1 MTESNAA
8 EHFPEDAKNE
18 ATASP
23 EAQPKAPNN
32 PTDNS
37 ASNSAERIADLEK
50 QLADMK
56 NEALRYLADA
66 ENTRRRAAKEKEDTS
81 KYAVSKFSRDL
92 LDVADNMQ
100 RAMQSVKPEMLE
112 GNANMKNLCVG
123 IQATAQ
129 QLSSVFER
137 YGIVKMDPTGQMFDA
152 NHHQVVSEVD
162 APDQVP
168 GTVVQVLQTGYM
180 IQGRLLREAMV
191 AVAKG
196 GTPQQATH
204 SVDQKI

>member
-1 MTESNAA
+1 MSDSNAA
-8 EHFPEDAKNE
+8 ENLPEEGAAPEQPAESKQDAK
-18 ATASP
+18 AS
-23 EAQPKAPNN
+23 ADPKA
-32 PTDNS
+32 
-37 ASNSAERIADLEK
+37 RIAELEK

-66 ENTRRRAAKEKEDTS
+66 ENTRRRAAKEKEDTA
-81 KYAVSKFSRDL
+81 KFAVSKFSRDL

-100 RAMQSVKPEMLE
+100 RALQSVTPDMQS
-112 GNANMKNLCVG
+112 NANVKNLCVG
-123 IQATAQ
+123 IEATAQ

-137 YGIVKMDPTGQMFDA
+137 YGIQKNDPMGQMFDP
-152 NHHQVVSEVD
+152 NLHQVVSEVD
-162 APDQVP
+162 APDKVP

-196 GTPQQATH
+196 GAPAQTPH
-204 SVDQKI
+204 VDQKV

>member
-1 MTESNAA
+1 MSDSNAA
-8 EHFPEDAKNE
+8 ENLPEDGTPEVQPAETKQDAK
-18 ATASP
+18 AS
-23 EAQPKAPNN
+23 ADPKA
-32 PTDNS
+32 
-37 ASNSAERIADLEK
+37 RIAELEK

-66 ENTRRRAAKEKEDTS
+66 ENTRRRAAKEKEDTA

-100 RAMQSVKPEMLE
+100 RALQSVTPDMQN
-112 GNANMKNLCVG
+112 NASVKNLCVG
-123 IQATAQ
+123 IEATAQ

-137 YGIVKMDPTGQMFDA
+137 YGIQKNDPMGQMFDP
-152 NHHQVVSEVD
+152 NLHQVVSEVD
-162 APDQVP
+162 APDKVP

-196 GTPQQATH
+196 GQAAPPQH
-204 SVDQKI
+204 VDQKV

>member
-1 MTESNAA
+1 MSESNAA
-8 EHFPEDAKNE
+8 EQFPEDAKSE
-18 ATASP
+18 ATATP
-23 EAQPKAPNN
+23 EPLVTPAA
-32 PTDNS
+32 
-37 ASNSAERIADLEK
+37 RIAELEK

-66 ENTRRRAAKEKEDTS
+66 ENTRRRAAKEKEDTA

-100 RAMQSVKPEMLE
+100 RALQSVKPDMLE
-112 GNANMKNLCVG
+112 GNAGIKNLCVG
-123 IQATAQ
+123 IEATAQ

-137 YGIVKMDPTGQMFDA
+137 YGIVKMDPTGQLFDP
-152 NHHQVVSEVD
+152 NHHQVVTEVD
-162 APDQVP
+162 AADKIP

-191 AVAKG
+191 AVARG
-196 GTPQQATH
+196 GAMLPPNSPH
-204 SVDQKI
+204 SVDTSV

>member
-1 MTESNAA
+1 MSESNAA
-8 EHFPEDAKNE
+8 ENLPEDGA
-18 ATASP
+18 P
-23 EAQPKAPNN
+23 EAQPAAKQDAKAHDP
-32 PTDNS
+32 S
-37 ASNSAERIADLEK
+37 ARIAELEK

-66 ENTRRRAAKEKEDTS
+66 ENTRRRAAKEKDDTA

-100 RAMQSVKPEMLE
+100 RALQSVTPDMQS
-112 GNANMKNLCVG
+112 NASVKNLCVG
-123 IQATAQ
+123 IEATAQ

-137 YGIVKMDPTGQMFDA
+137 YGIQKNDPMGQMFDP
-152 NHHQVVSEVD
+152 NLHQVVSEID
-162 APDQVP
+162 APDKAP

-196 GTPQQATH
+196 GQAAPQH
-204 SVDQKI
+204 VDQKI

>member
-1 MTESNAA
+1 MSESNAA
-8 EHFPEDAKNE
+8 EQFPEDAKSE
-18 ATASP
+18 ATATP
-23 EAQPKAPNN
+23 EVSVNF
-32 PTDNS
+32 S
-37 ASNSAERIADLEK
+37 ERIAELEK
-50 QLADMK
+50 QLGDMK

-66 ENTRRRAAKEKEDTS
+66 ENTRRRAAKEKEDTA

-100 RAMQSVKPEMLE
+100 RAMQSVTPDMLE
-112 GNANMKNLCVG
+112 GNAGIKNLCVG

-137 YGIVKMDPTGQMFDA
+137 YGIQKMDPVGQMFDP
-152 NHHQVVSEVD
+152 NQHQVVTEID
-162 APDQVP
+162 APDKP
-168 GTVVQVLQTGYM
+168 SGTVVQVLQTGYM

-196 GTPQQATH
+196 GTAPQANGNSLH
-204 SVDQKI
+204 SVDKSV

>member
-1 MTESNAA
+1 MSESNTA
-8 EHFPEDAKNE
+8 EQFPEDAKNE
-18 ATASP
+18 ATS
-23 EAQPKAPNN
+23 EQAQPAAAPAGN
-32 PTDNS
+32 P
-37 ASNSAERIADLEK
+37 AARIAELEK

-66 ENTRRRAAKEKEDTS
+66 ENTRRRAAKEKEDTA

-100 RAMQSVKPEMLE
+100 RALQSVKPDMLE
-112 GNANMKNLCVG
+112 GNAGIKNLCVG

-137 YGIVKMDPTGQMFDA
+137 YGIQKIDPLGQMFDP
-152 NHHQVVSEVD
+152 NHHQVVTEVD
-162 APDQVP
+162 APDKAP

-191 AVAKG
+191 SVAKG
-196 GTPQQATH
+196 GAAPPPQH
-204 SVDQKI
+204 VDQKI

>member
-8 EHFPEDAKNE
+8 EQFPEDAKSE
-18 ATASP
+18 ATATP
-23 EAQPKAPNN
+23 EAQPKAA
-32 PTDNS
+32 DNS
-37 ASNSAERIADLEK
+37 AARIAELEK

-56 NEALRYLADA
+56 NESLRYLADA
-66 ENTRRRAAKEKEDTS
+66 ENTRRRAAKEKDDTA

-100 RAMQSVKPEMLE
+100 RAMQSVTPEMLE
-112 GNANMKNLCVG
+112 GNASMKNLCVG

-137 YGIVKMDPTGQMFDA
+137 YGIVKMEPTGQMFDA
-152 NHHQVVSEVD
+152 NHHQVVTEIET
-162 APDQVP
+162 PDKAP

-180 IQGRLLREAMV
+180 IQGRLLREAIV

-196 GTPQQATH
+196 GIPQQATH

>member
-1 MTESNAA
+1 MSEPNAA
-8 EHFPEDAKNE
+8 EQFPEDAKSE

-23 EAQPKAPNN
+23 EVQPQAAGVN
-32 PTDNS
+32 PT
-37 ASNSAERIADLEK
+37 ARIAELEK

-66 ENTRRRAAKEKEDTS
+66 ENTRRRATKEKEDTS

-100 RAMQSVKPEMLE
+100 RAMQSVTPEMLE
-112 GNANMKNLCVG
+112 GHAGMKNLCVG

-137 YGIVKMDPTGQMFDA
+137 YGIVKMEPTGQMFDA
-152 NHHQVVSEVD
+152 NHHQVVAEIET
-162 APDQVP
+162 PDKP
-168 GTVVQVLQTGYM
+168 AGTVVQVLQTGYM

-196 GTPQQATH
+196 GPVSGQAAPQH
-204 SVDQKI
+204 VDQKV

>member
-1 MTESNAA
+1 MSESNAA
-8 EHFPEDAKNE
+8 EQFPEDAKSE
-18 ATASP
+18 ATATP
-23 EAQPKAPNN
+23 EQASAQTSAQAAASATN
-32 PTDNS
+32 P
-37 ASNSAERIADLEK
+37 AARIAELEK

-66 ENTRRRAAKEKEDTS
+66 ENTRRRAAKEKDDTA

-100 RAMQSVKPEMLE
+100 RAMQSVTPEMLE
-112 GNANMKNLCVG
+112 GHAGMKNLCVG

-137 YGIVKMDPTGQMFDA
+137 YGIQKNDPVGQMFDP
-152 NHHQVVSEVD
+152 NMHQVVSEID
-162 APDQVP
+162 APDKVP
-168 GTVVQVLQTGYM
+168 GTVVQVLQTGYT

-196 GTPQQATH
+196 GQAAPAQH
-204 SVDQKI
+204 VDQKV

>member
-1 MTESNAA
+1 MSESNAA
-8 EHFPEDAKNE
+8 ENLPEEGAAPEQVAEQKQEAK
-18 ATASP
+18 AS
-23 EAQPKAPNN
+23 ADPKA
-32 PTDNS
+32 
-37 ASNSAERIADLEK
+37 RIAELEK

-66 ENTRRRAAKEKEDTS
+66 ENTRRRAAKEKEDTA

-100 RAMQSVKPEMLE
+100 RALQSVTPDMHS
-112 GNANMKNLCVG
+112 NPNVKNLCVG
-123 IQATAQ
+123 IEATAQ
-129 QLSSVFER
+129 QLASVFER
-137 YGIVKMDPTGQMFDA
+137 HGIQKNDPMGQMFDP
-152 NHHQVVSEVD
+152 NLHQVVSEVD
-162 APDQVP
+162 APDKAP

-196 GTPQQATH
+196 GQAQPQH
-204 SVDQKI
+204 VDQKV